1 MMGIFILILFI
12 LVIAV
17 VVYQQN
23 VSRTPQQ
30 LIRDLKDAKLIY
42 NGEKEAGYFSSYN
55 YKIRA
60 KPDFMYQHED
70 GSISIV
76 EYKSRQSG
84 VKQSDISQLIATAIA
99 VKDEIQ
105 HNVKF
110 GYVLTKGGSQK
121 KINLDRSSND
131 LIRDI
136 WTVLKEARDILNG
149 AIATPNPTRQKCSGC
164 GFRRS
169 CKYAK

>member
-1 MMGIFILILFI
+1 MGIFILILFI

-42 NGEKEAGYFSSYN
+42 NGEKESGYFSSYN
-55 YKIRA
+55 HKIRA
-60 KPDFMYQHED
+60 KPDFMYQHTD

-84 VKQSDISQLIATAIA
+84 VKQSDVSQLIATAIA
-99 VKDEIQ
+99 VKDDTQNNI
-105 HNVKF
+105 KF

-121 KINLDRSSND
+121 KIDLDKGSSD
-131 LIRDI
+131 LDQYIHAA
-136 WTVLKEARDILNG
+136 LKEARDILNG
-149 AIATPNPTRQKCSGC
+149 SGATPSPSRQKCSGC
-164 GFRRS
+164 GFRGVCS
-169 CKYAK
+169 YAK